1 MAIKPI
7 FSASIGGKSSA
18 YQLQATGRAKRAVK
32 QVSVADVRVRAAT
45 RVLADALALASKAT
59 AAVEAV
65 NKAYGTSYPTTSKY
79 VEAVAGGGVAD
90 AIAKA
95 GEIAP
100 TAEHPPLI
108 GSFEDSKD
116 GAALPGLAV
125 LGEYEAPGNIKTERP
140 AKAKARKEEAPADTV
155 PA

>member
-7 FSASIGGKSSA
+7 LSASAGGKSSA

-32 QVSVADVRVRAAT
+32 QVSVADARVRAAT
-45 RVLADALALASKAT
+45 RVLTDALALAGKAT

-65 NKAYGTSYPTTSKY
+65 NKTYGTSYPATSKY
-79 VEAVAGGGVAD
+79 VDAVAGGGVAD

-95 GEIAP
+95 GDVAP
-100 TAEHPPLI
+100 TAEYPSVI
-108 GSFEDSKD
+108 GLVEDSKD

-125 LGEYEAPGNIKTERP
+125 LGEYEAPVTEKP
-140 AKAKARKEEAPADTV
+140 AKVKKTAVEKPDETPASGS
-155 PA
+155 

>member
-1 MAIKPI
+1 MPIKPI
-7 FSASIGGKSSA
+7 LSASAGGKSSA
-18 YQLQATGRAKRAVK
+18 YQLQANGRAKRAVK
-32 QVSVADVRVRAAT
+32 QVSVADTRVRAAA
-45 RVLADALALASKAT
+45 RVLTDALALASKAT

-79 VEAVAGGGVAD
+79 VEAVAGGGVTQAL
-90 AIAKA
+90 AKA

-100 TAEHPPLI
+100 TAEYPPVI

-125 LGEYEAPGNIKTERP
+125 LGEYEAPADVKTEKP